1 MKWIFVLCLIFG
13 FGGSILAGEEF
24 PEKTGDVLLNRL
36 QLTTQL
42 QQNVDEKIQNDP
54 ALTHPSKS
62 VTKAVLF
69 SAVLPGA
76 GQLYSQSYWKAAAF
90 LAIEA
95 AAWAVNISYNN
106 KGDNKDA
113 EFRQYADENWSEYR
127 YWSYVNY
134 QADKDEGV
142 FANYV
147 PVPYDANG
155 TVINDDHGERIWY
168 LIDEG
173 SYDQETIDY
182 LRQIENQF
190 PTGSG
195 FTHHLPETKTQ
206 QYYEMIGKYP
216 KQFGNAWFDGDFN
229 AVYQD
234 FGQGNITP
242 MNDFYA
248 TMRDDANQFY
258 KTAGYGSMVVLINH
272 IVSAI
277 DAGFTAN
284 SFNKR
289 QIQATYQNKRYV
301 DEYVNMFGLSFVF

>member
-1 MKWIFVLCLIFG
+1 MKWIFVLCLIIG
-13 FGGSILAGEEF
+13 FWGSMMAGEEL
-24 PEKTGDVLLNRL
+24 PEKTADVLLNRL
-36 QLTTQL
+36 QLAATL
-42 QQNVDEKIQNDP
+42 QQNVDDEIKNNP
-54 ALTHPSKS
+54 ALAHPSKS
-62 VTKAVLF
+62 VAKAVLF

-90 LAIEA
+90 LAIET

-113 EFRQYADENWSEYR
+113 EFKRYADENWSEYH

-134 QADKDEGV
+134 EASKDE
-142 FANYV
+142 YLSSQ
-147 PVPYDANG
+147 YQLYSYE
-155 TVINDDHGERIWY
+155 VISVNDQYGQRTWY
-168 LIDEG
+168 LIDQG
-173 SYDQETIDY
+173 SYDQATIDY
-182 LRQIENQF
+182 LRQVETQF

-195 FTHHLPETKTQ
+195 FTHHLPDTKTQ

-216 KQFGNAWFDGDFN
+216 KQFGNAWFDADFN

-234 FGQGNITP
+234 FGLHHITP
-242 MNDFYA
+242 MNDLYA

-289 QIQATYQNKRYV
+289 QIQATYQNRRYV
-301 DEYVNMFGLSFVF
+301 DEYVNMFGLSFAF